1 MALQENSFIADI
13 SLDFEQSVAQA
24 KEFSDSIDSI
34 VAKFDALSNK
44 VKETNIN
51 VSKLIKTEVQKINAG
66 DIKVDVARIIQEKI
80 EKTIEKSFADNINI
94 KLMPGEITLNEK
106 QQQKIASKA
115 RQLVVDAASQL
126 ELGKVKIGKMS
137 FNENNLAILKQSLE
151 RQINERL
158 QLDDFI
164 KIDENFSIQATNET
178 IAKLFE
184 QVNKKLD
191 DEIKNIVSLSEAFQ
205 TLNVGSLQKFIS
217 SIKNIQT
224 SLDVL
229 NPELEN
235 LKSLEKYDNVK
246 KALVSFRE
254 NYNLLNTKFE
264 ELINSL
270 EGLMQTVDTKVLN
283 EINKIFI
290 MLNNVILNNLSTSLE
305 AIQNELVKLP
315 EGTLKISQY
324 KKLVKKIQTIV
335 SNEIDAQI
343 KKIISE
349 YESAIG
355 TVFVDV
361 GGKTIN
367 VSALSTLQNKLIKA
381 VNKALSSIDFSQF
394 KIDSSN
400 ISTLVNEWSLK
411 LSQDITEFI
420 KSIATSFNIV
430 DEMLKTTYP
439 LITNLINSY
448 FEQIKSELGK
458 EITVPKISVS
468 DVEKLLGTRI
478 QKLVK
483 DAIKNAVIEFSSDG
497 GISVKVSKNDMKNIE
512 NYLRASI
519 TNYIEK
525 LSQNL
530 RELSGLN
537 YDESINALRKTIE
550 TESERIVSNVAGQI
564 ENNIINLF
572 IKLNEIRI
580 ENIANEQKNAFV
592 RQYEEAI
599 ISFIANVYRGIET
612 VIKIIVSLNSLT
624 EAIIGQLRLYFENID
639 RNLLEIKALNFNI
652 DFVSVINKVIKNVE
666 KIIKNTILS
675 SVDFDNI
682 QLNITPL
689 TMPVDTA
696 VNKLI
701 KLYGQKICNE
711 IDAYIGKLNGTSAQS
726 VSTVNVGEVI
736 TKIDSVVF
744 KYLYNYVNIV
754 SSTFSVLASEPNI
767 KIPLES
773 LSSDVRRAIARY
785 FDVSVN
791 ELNKAF
797 KELEG
802 ESGLKLVAQESVNV
816 VVNKFNSSLMRVLNQ
831 VVSMNVEALD
841 EVVVPDTSLVSFL
854 RTKLI
859 DLQKDIV
866 EKIRKVLDQQF
877 KLLKKE
883 IRNLRVEPYSL
894 NYHEPVVISSTKSVS
909 GGGAGK
915 GTSSILTNNL
925 TSKDLDSILG
935 KYLKEDSVVHE
946 SGSALTYRN
955 MRGAILNT
963 IRYMTAG
970 SIVGVPSF
978 LFWEAYD
985 SAKQFDQYLEM
996 ARQNFL
1002 LKDSTMRTVAE
1013 QVVEEKYKNKEI
1025 PASQYYNEAERKKLI
1040 EDTANDLVRMTRD
1053 GVVKELQK
1061 YAMMYGLNQEDVGT
1075 AWYIAS
1081 RRLDNPYEALPVAK
1095 NIAKLYSFE
1104 RDASPE
1110 DLATGLEAI
1119 LSQWSLPGQAASRIA
1134 DMLIKADAM
1143 SQASVKDLIEIQ
1155 KRAGAVFA
1163 ANMPGATKEDAFA
1176 TSLALSSLF
1185 IQSTARS
1192 GADAGTFWKT
1202 VFVAPF
1208 SGRAA
1213 AYLKQKS
1220 LVPGFEMLSPF
1231 VATKLPNGQ
1240 VVEEQKSGLQ
1250 MFLDIL
1256 SAMKKMSPEDRQE
1269 LIYKVY
1275 GERFGYG
1282 VEALRAVIE
1291 DMNNAVDKMDI
1302 KSFIE
1307 AIKNVKPED
1316 INKAIIARQDTWVYN
1331 TQKLKTMW
1339 DAAFFNVTD
1348 QLKSEFTTVIDG
1360 LAEFLRIVKDNAS
1373 LLASLIKL
1381 GTNIAMGAGIKWL
1394 FGKVSAYADKIE
1406 KQSLEESAIK
1416 NFSALRSES
1425 QFLNLK
1431 KLALYEDL
1439 KRYEE
1444 GIMHIQTRKAE
1455 VYEPYNRYRKVQVE
1469 IQQKMN
1475 ELSDSVSGKKL
1486 INRDAYLQ
1494 SLQKEYARVSKEVDR
1509 YKKQLDALDNM
1520 ENRYIEAQEKVKNSL
1535 MQVDKEMADV
1545 INRAQLLDMAYSEL
1559 GVKGQSLTSS
1569 VTALDLG
1576 LKTGTYS
1583 IEQMDLKIKELASS
1597 LGMSDFSLRTF
1608 SKDIDTL
1615 VSKFK
1620 MGEINANE
1628 FALAIKNLERAYK
1641 LNKLGVYNTNVTPEE
1656 LINTVTARSLY
1667 KDIMENSEAKKST
1680 SLIDKLGMVGL
1691 SLPFVGKII
1700 KSRRGAGAVSEVAQI
1715 GEEVAKSS
1723 RLSKIISGTGSFIS
1737 KFGKIGGRFL
1747 NIAKIGLRQ
1756 VPELALWT
1764 AGVDIIGDILGG
1776 VFATPSER
1784 LSQKAN
1790 KQKDLLNLIQNTANA
1805 NLLGKIINAGVIL
1818 PYHTITGS
1826 ISSLLGGTAPSFKD
1840 YINAWK
1846 ALFSGK
1852 NALDK
1857 YVQQQLDKINTDLAK
1872 AETLAEEENKDNGLK
1887 AKVGTTDW
1895 ANVEDFGGSGSVSTA
1910 LSNKYDLLLADLH
1923 TKFREEQAKLIIQGY
1938 SEDSQKMRDL
1948 MESFLKNNIEILK
1961 QAVSELEIQKEAIEK
1976 AYPNSYK
1983 NEQEWLALANEIND
1997 KKAQIAEAEIELEN
2011 EKFSEF
2017 DAIINKLNYNK
2028 ALTEAQFNISRS
2040 NLLLGGADENSV
2052 SVKNIEKNQLLKQ
2065 NEYINQAIS
2074 QLKALMNNYAEGDS
2088 RRDKIFLQIMQLQAE
2103 SKDNLVKIY
2112 KTLAGSKSTFNLPSD
2127 IKPLTYWEAMTKAN
2141 THNNVTVRSGDVIVN
2156 VTIDNMTGSQR
2167 DVQKVTD
2174 VITNTVRNIQAG
2186 LADSL
2191 TRQVKSGMASSYRPI
2206 Y

>member
-24 KEFSDSIDSI
+24 EKFSDSINSI

-66 DIKVDVARIIQEKI
+66 DIKVDVAKIIQEKI

-115 RQLVVDAASQL
+115 KQLVVDTASQIK
-126 ELGKVKIGKMS
+126 LGTVKLGKMS
-137 FNENNLAILKQSLE
+137 FDEKNLATLKQSLE

-164 KIDENFSIQATNET
+164 KIDENFSIKATNET
-178 IAKLFE
+178 IVKLSE
-184 QVNKKLD
+184 QLNKELESEVN
-191 DEIKNIVSLSEAFQ
+191 NIISLSKTFQ
-205 TLNVGSLQKFIS
+205 ALNVDSIQKFIS

-229 NPELEN
+229 NPELES

-246 KALVSFRE
+246 KALATFRE
-254 NYNLLNTKFE
+254 NYNLINTKLG

-270 EGLMQTVDTKVLN
+270 EGLMETANTKVLD
-283 EINKIFI
+283 EMNKIFI
-290 MLNNVILNNLSTSLE
+290 RLNNVILNNLSTSLE
-305 AIQNELVKLP
+305 TIQNELVKLP

-324 KKLVKKIQTIV
+324 KRLVKKIQTTV
-335 SNEIDAQI
+335 SNEIDTQI

-355 TVFVDV
+355 TIFIEA

-367 VSALSTLQNKLIKA
+367 VSALSTLQNKLTKA

-394 KIDSSN
+394 KIDSSD
-400 ISTLVNEWSLK
+400 ISALVNEWSFK
-411 LSQDITEFI
+411 LLQDITEFI
-420 KSIATSFNIV
+420 KSVATSFNSV
-430 DEMLKTTYP
+430 DEVLKMIYP

-448 FEQIKSELGK
+448 FEQIKAELGK
-458 EITVPKISVS
+458 EIAVPRISVP
-468 DVEKLLGTRI
+468 DVEKLLGIKI

-483 DAIKNAVIEFSSDG
+483 DAIKNANIEFNAEG
-497 GISVKVSKNDMKNIE
+497 GINVKILNNDLKKIE
-512 NYLRASI
+512 NYLRTSI
-519 TNYIEK
+519 SNYIKE
-525 LSQNL
+525 LFQNL
-530 RELSGLN
+530 NELFVADYEKFAGELKN
-537 YDESINALRKTIE
+537 IVE
-550 TESERIVSNVAGQI
+550 TESVKIVSTIVGHI
-564 ENNIINLF
+564 KNNIINLF
-572 IKLNEIRI
+572 VRLNDIQIDNLADELKVSLIS
-580 ENIANEQKNAFV
+580 
-592 RQYEEAI
+592 QYEQAI
-599 ISFIANVYRGIET
+599 ISFVASVYRGIET
-612 VIKIIVSLNSLT
+612 VIKIIASLNSLT
-624 EAIIGQLRLYFENID
+624 EAIIGQLQFYFENID
-639 RNLLEIKALNFNI
+639 RNLLEIKASNFNI

-666 KIIKNTILS
+666 RIIKNTILS
-675 SVDFDNI
+675 SIDFDNI

-689 TMPVDTA
+689 TRSVDTA

-701 KLYGQKICNE
+701 KLYGEKIRNE
-711 IDAYIGKLNGTSAQS
+711 INAYIEKLNGTSAQS
-726 VSTVNVGEVI
+726 VSTVDVEEVV

-754 SSTFSVLASEPNI
+754 SSTFSALASEPNI
-767 KIPLES
+767 KIPLKS
-773 LSSDVRRAIARY
+773 LSSDVRRSIAQY
-785 FDVSVN
+785 FDVSVS

-802 ESGLKLVAQESVNV
+802 ESGLKLVAQESVNA

-841 EVVVPDTSLVSFL
+841 EVVAPDTSLVSFL

-883 IRNLRVEPYSL
+883 IRGLRVEPYSL
-894 NYHEPVVISSTKSVS
+894 NYQEPVVISSTKSVS
-909 GGGAGK
+909 GVGTGK
-915 GTSSILTNNL
+915 GTSSILTDNL

-935 KYLKEDSVVHE
+935 KYLKEDSAEHE

-963 IRYMTAG
+963 IRYITAG
-970 SIVGVPSF
+970 SIVGIPSF

-1002 LKDSTMRTVAE
+1002 MKDSTMRTVAE
-1013 QVVEEKYKNKEI
+1013 QVVEEKYKKKEI

-1053 GVVKELQK
+1053 GVVKELQR

-1119 LSQWSLPGQAASRIA
+1119 LSQWSLPGQASSRIA

-1163 ANMPGATKEDAFA
+1163 TNMPGATKEDAFA

-1208 SGRAA
+1208 SGRVA

-1220 LVPGFEMLSPF
+1220 LMPGFEMLSPF

-1282 VEALRAVIE
+1282 IEALRAVIE

-1307 AIKNVKPED
+1307 AIKNVKPEE
-1316 INKAIIARQDTWVYN
+1316 INKAIIARQGTWVYN

-1348 QLKSEFTTVIDG
+1348 QLKSEFATVIDG

-1394 FGKVSAYADKIE
+1394 FNKVSNYADKID
-1406 KQSLEESAIK
+1406 KQALAESAIK

-1444 GIMHIQTRKAE
+1444 GIQRIRARKE
-1455 VYEPYNRYRKVQVE
+1455 EIYVPYNKYLE
-1469 IQQKMN
+1469 IQNQIQERISKIN
-1475 ELSDSVSGKKL
+1475 EIPS
-1486 INRDAYLQ
+1486 IRNREAYLQ
-1494 SLQKEYARVSKEVDR
+1494 SLQKEYARISREVER
-1509 YKKQLDALDNM
+1509 YRKQLETLDRM
-1520 ENRYIEAQEKVKNSL
+1520 ENRYVEAQERVKISL
-1535 MQVDKEMADV
+1535 MQVDEEIADV
-1545 INRAQLLDMAYSEL
+1545 INRAQILDMAYSEL
-1559 GVKGQSLTSS
+1559 GIQGKSLTST

-1597 LGMSDFSLRTF
+1597 LGMSDFSLRNF

-1615 VSKFK
+1615 VFKFK

-1641 LNKLGVYNTNVTPEE
+1641 LNKLGVYNTNATPEE

-1667 KDIMENSEAKKST
+1667 KDIVENSGAKKSD
-1680 SLIDKLGMVGL
+1680 SLIDKLGVVGL
-1691 SLPFVGKII
+1691 SLPFIGKII
-1700 KSRRGAGAVSEVAQI
+1700 KSRRGAGAVGEVVQI
-1715 GEEVAKSS
+1715 GEEVAKNS
-1723 RLSKIISGTGSFIS
+1723 RLSKILSGTGSFIS

-1764 AGVDIIGDILGG
+1764 AGADIIGDILGG

-1805 NLLGKIINAGVIL
+1805 NLLGKVINVGIL
-1818 PYHTITGS
+1818 TSQTITGS

-1852 NALDK
+1852 HALDK
-1857 YVQQQLDKINTDLAK
+1857 YVQQQLDKINTNLAK
-1872 AETLAEEENKDNGLK
+1872 AETLAEEENKDNGLN

-1910 LSNKYDLLLADLH
+1910 LSNKYDLLLADLQ

-1983 NEQEWLALANEIND
+1983 NEQEWLALAKEIND

-2017 DAIINKLNYNK
+2017 DAIMNKLNYNK

-2074 QLKALMNNYAEGDS
+2074 QLKALMSNYAEGDS

-2127 IKPLTYWEAMTKAN
+2127 IKPLTYWEAVTKAN

-2174 VITNTVRNIQAG
+2174 AITNAVRNIQAG